1 METSSGMFDNVN
13 LSVDKASKYLDIAPG
28 LLNQIKQCNGLYRMS
43 FPVLDDNDEVTVI
56 EAYRAEHS
64 FHQTPTKGGIRFSP
78 TVTEDEV
85 MALAALMTYKCAI
98 VEVPFG
104 GAKGAVRIDPHT
116 ISKSYRERVT
126 RRYTTELNRKG
137 FIGPAV
143 DVPAPDYGTGEQEM
157 SWIADTYMTLNP
169 GQVDGHAC
177 VTGKPLSLHGI
188 DGRAGATGLG
198 VAIGI
203 AEAMSFKED
212 MDPLDL
218 TVGVAGKRIIIQG
231 LGKVGYHAALSLQNA
246 GALIVGI
253 AEINTGLYDEKGID
267 VQALAKHRN
276 ENGSI
281 LGFPQGEKI
290 ASPMSLL
297 EYDCDVLIPA
307 ALENQI
313 TEKNAN
319 RIKAKVVAE
328 AANAP
333 THPSGDKILNER
345 GVLVIPDIFLNA
357 GGVTVSYFEWLKN
370 LAHMSLDRLT
380 HRYEEETNKRVIG
393 IVENLTGRTLNKD
406 ERQTLTQGPEEIDF
420 VQSALADTMIESYN
434 SIRELKN
441 SNQIPDLRTASLA
454 LSLQRVSK
462 SYLTRGI
469 FP

>member
-1 METSSGMFDNVN
+1 METSSGMFDDVN
-13 LSVDKASKYLDIAPG
+13 NSVDKAANYLDITSG
-28 LLNQIKQCNGLYRMS
+28 LLEQIKQCNGIYRMS
-43 FPVLDDNDEVTVI
+43 FPVLDDDGEVSVI

-78 TVTEDEV
+78 TVNEDEV

-104 GAKGAVRIDPHT
+104 GAKGAVRIDPHS
-116 ISKSYRERVT
+116 ISDTYRERIT
-126 RRYTTELNRKG
+126 TRYTTELNRKG

-203 AEAMSFKED
+203 TEAVSFKED
-212 MDPLDL
+212 MDSLDL
-218 TVGVAGKRIIIQG
+218 TAGVDGKRIIIQG

-253 AEINTGLYDEKGID
+253 AEIDTGLYDEKGID
-267 VQALAKHRN
+267 IQALLKHRN

-281 LGFPQGEKI
+281 LGFQGETI
-290 ASPMSLL
+290 ADPMSLL
-297 EYDCDVLIPA
+297 EYDCDVLVPA

-313 TEKNAN
+313 TEKNASL
-319 RIKAKVVAE
+319 IKAKIVAE

-333 THPSGDKILNER
+333 THPLGDKILNER
-345 GVLVIPDIFLNA
+345 GILVIPDIFLNA

-380 HRYEEETNKRVIG
+380 RRYEEETNKRVIG

-406 ERQTLTQGPEEIDF
+406 ERQALTQGPEEIDF
-420 VQSALADTMIESYN
+420 VQAALADTMIESYN
-434 SIRELKN
+434 SIRELRN
-441 SNQIPDLRTASLA
+441 SKQIPDLRTASLA
-454 LSLQRVSK
+454 LSLQRVAR
-462 SYLTRGI
+462 SYQTRGI